1 MVVGSSVVVVIGI
14 VVVDVDVT
22 ESIVSMLP
30 VFFNQVLDIF
40 GKWNNKIF
48 SIVSNSFDSFYITI
62 PIMLYSSNAS
72 ISLNEFS

>member
-40 GKWNNKIF
+40 GKWNNKI
-48 SIVSNSFDSFYITI
+48 SV
-62 PIMLYSSNAS
+62 
-72 ISLNEFS
+72 